1 MTALSKPEIA
11 AGMRILAEKTTILRE
26 AIPRGTRIGFVD
38 YPMHMNV
45 GDLLILLGALD
56 FFQWNQNHIH
66 ASFCLFDQTSRAF
79 DRLKE
84 CDVIVC
90 HGGGNFGDIYP
101 RHQKLRER
109 LVECFPDKPIVIMP
123 QSMHFSSAEAARES
137 AAVFRKH
144 RNLTIFVRDEH
155 SLDLARSQFS
165 DNVALCPDMAH
176 RLFERLSAFARE
188 RKVPMSPYPLRLMRR
203 DVEATAVSHEI
214 GMNATVDWS
223 DIVTTVEKARIW
235 QHRAAVKLTGV
246 LGGYNP
252 NRLNAYSK
260 TLSAIIPSIAERLIR
275 HDIWLTSR
283 LHGAIFGLLLERK
296 VTLFD
301 NSYGKNSRY
310 FSLWGQTLVQSA
322 RLRIADAGSSIGLTN
337 G

>member
-1 MTALSKPEIA
+1 MFNLIGESSVTALSQPEIA
-11 AGMRILAEKTTILRE
+11 AGMRVLAEKTTILRE
-26 AIPRGTRIGFVD
+26 AIPRGARIGFVD

-56 FFQWNQNHIH
+56 FFQWNQNQIH
-66 ASFCLFDQTSRAF
+66 ASFCLFDQTSPAF
-79 DRLKE
+79 DRLNE

-109 LVECFPDKPIVIMP
+109 LVKHFPDKPIVIMP

-137 AAVFRKH
+137 AAIFRKH

-165 DNVALCPDMAH
+165 DNVMLCPDMAH
-176 RLFERLSAFARE
+176 RLFEGLSAFARE

-203 DVEATAVSHEI
+203 DVEATTVSHES
-214 GMNATVDWS
+214 GAAVDWS
-223 DIVTTVEKARIW
+223 DIVTTVEKAKIW
-235 QHRAAVKLTGV
+235 RHRAAVKLTGA
-246 LGGYNP
+246 LGTYNA
-252 NRLNAYSK
+252 NRLGAYSK

-283 LHGAIFGLLLERK
+283 LH
-296 VTLFD
+296 
-301 NSYGKNSRY
+301 
-310 FSLWGQTLVQSA
+310 
-322 RLRIADAGSSIGLTN
+322 
-337 G
+337 